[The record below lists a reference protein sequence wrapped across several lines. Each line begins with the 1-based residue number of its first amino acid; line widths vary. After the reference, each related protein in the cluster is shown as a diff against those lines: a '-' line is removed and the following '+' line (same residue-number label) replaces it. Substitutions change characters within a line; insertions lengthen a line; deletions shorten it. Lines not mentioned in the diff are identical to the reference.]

1 MKGKSMIRGGKEKRS
16 VKEGRIR
23 EGREWW
29 KGFILEAEN
38 RKISI
43 GSQYITPSPTRAK
56 CVVRGEPMMYSFSP
70 NFYLIVL
77 YGLPREAKI
86 AAIPQYDV
94 QVVDFRGSCT
104 HLPSSI
110 RAQFGRRGDTWLA
123 EKITRTVNYGASSL
137 QNDLL
142 HVKRLQLHFL
152 GRNLAPR
159 IEMGVFGRSSTL
171 LKYSNVT
178 CTVIAALKALL
189 KLYILRQLQS
199 S

>member
-1 MKGKSMIRGGKEKRS
+1 
-16 VKEGRIR
+16 
-23 EGREWW
+23 
-29 KGFILEAEN
+29 
-38 RKISI
+38 
-43 GSQYITPSPTRAK
+43 
-56 CVVRGEPMMYSFSP
+56 MYSFSP

-77 YGLPREAKI
+77 YCLPREAKI

-94 QVVDFRGSCT
+94 QVFDFRGSCI

-123 EKITRTVNYGASSL
+123 EKKTRTVNYGASSL
-137 QNDLL
+137 QNDL
-142 HVKRLQLHFL
+142 
-152 GRNLAPR
+152 
-159 IEMGVFGRSSTL
+159 EL

-178 CTVIAALKALL
+178 CTVIASLKVLL

>member
-1 MKGKSMIRGGKEKRS
+1 
-16 VKEGRIR
+16 
-23 EGREWW
+23 
-29 KGFILEAEN
+29 
-38 RKISI
+38 
-43 GSQYITPSPTRAK
+43 
-56 CVVRGEPMMYSFSP
+56 MMYSFSP

-77 YGLPREAKI
+77 RCLPAKRKLPQYHSTMFKWSTFGDPVPTFLHRSGHNLAGEAIPGLPTK
-86 AAIPQYDV
+86 
-94 QVVDFRGSCT
+94 
-104 HLPSSI
+104 
-110 RAQFGRRGDTWLA
+110 
-123 EKITRTVNYGASSL
+123 KTRTVNYGASSL

-142 HVKRLQLHFL
+142 HVKRLQLNFV
-152 GRNLAPR
+152 GPNLAPR